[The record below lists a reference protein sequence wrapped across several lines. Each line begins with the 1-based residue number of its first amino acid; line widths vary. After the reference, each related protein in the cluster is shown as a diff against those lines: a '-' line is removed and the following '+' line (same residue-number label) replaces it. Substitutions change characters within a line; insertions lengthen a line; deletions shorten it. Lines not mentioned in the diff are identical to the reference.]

1 MDKKNYW
8 VIALMVALAVGLLAA
23 VTLLRPSGGQ
33 NGEIVVT
40 VDGAEYARV
49 PLGQKQTL
57 TVTQEDGSVNVVEI
71 SERGAVMASSS
82 RNSAVQPMP
91 TNTTSARSTPRRRIQ
106 CVVFSIALFPPFQRM
121 QTSPAI
127 FQPDYSMVIARNQ
140 MFQAKFYKARLGR
153 FPPQPRLRFL
163 GQSGNIVR

>member
-57 TVTQEDGSVNVVEI
+57 TVT
-71 SERGAVMASSS
+71 VMASSTCH
-82 RNSAVQPMP
+82 NQLCVQMGEVTLDNWETRPNQQFIICLP
-91 TNTTSARSTPRRRIQ
+91 NRVSVEL
-106 CVVFSIALFPPFQRM
+106 VV
-121 QTSPAI
+121 
-127 FQPDYSMVIARNQ
+127 
-140 MFQAKFYKARLGR
+140 KE
-153 FPPQPRLRFL
+153 
-163 GQSGNIVR
+163 